1 MKKNT
6 YLFVALLSAG
16 LVACNNEPS
25 FKVEGTVAGAADKML
40 YLEQTG
46 LEGIVTLDSVKLNDG
61 GSFHFSEARPDAPDF
76 YRLRLDNQV
85 INFVVDSTETVKVNA
100 DANGFAT
107 AYQVEGSE
115 NNQKIK
121 ELVLL
126 QADLQEKVNKLGRS
140 GLPAGIAQDSLVSLV
155 NAYKNNVK
163 RNYIF
168 AEPNK
173 AYAYFALFQEL
184 NGYMIFDPLTNKE
197 DVKCFAAVATSL
209 NNMYPHADRSR
220 NLYNM
225 VIKGMKNTRTPQVQ
239 NVDIPV
245 DKIKETSI
253 IDIELK
259 GLYQRMEGL
268 GYKLV
273 IDDEAKRFVASKGYD
288 VQFGARPLKRSIQN
302 LLEDGIAELLL
313 NEEPRPDAT
322 IHVSM
327 DAEGKELK
335 MELV

>member
-25 FKVEGTVAGAADKML
+25 FNVEGTVAGAADKML

-46 LEGIVTLDSVKLNDG
+46 LEGIVALDSVKLGDG

-76 YRLRLDNQV
+76 YRLRLGNQV

-126 QADLQEKVNKLGRS
+126 QADLQDKVNKLGRS

-163 RNYIF
+163 RNYILQN
-168 AEPNK
+168 PIK
-173 AYAYFALFQEL
+173 RMPIL
-184 NGYMIFDPLTNKE
+184 P
-197 DVKCFAAVATSL
+197 CF
-209 NNMYPHADRSR
+209 R
-220 NLYNM
+220 N
-225 VIKGMKNTRTPQVQ
+225 
-239 NVDIPV
+239 
-245 DKIKETSI
+245 
-253 IDIELK
+253 
-259 GLYQRMEGL
+259 
-268 GYKLV
+268 
-273 IDDEAKRFVASKGYD
+273 
-288 VQFGARPLKRSIQN
+288 
-302 LLEDGIAELLL
+302 
-313 NEEPRPDAT
+313 
-322 IHVSM
+322 
-327 DAEGKELK
+327 
-335 MELV
+335 